1 MNFEF
6 NHFHNSLGGD
16 AVEGGCLIADLSV
29 EVCPELDEEEGVLG
43 ALAVQL
49 LQPVRLF
56 RELVLN
62 LSHVYWLQ
70 NIYLFDHLYHFKE
83 RHILNVTHFR
93 IISFEIGMDS
103 VSIKA

>member
-49 LQPVRLF
+49 LQPVRFL
-56 RELVLN
+56 REFVLD
-62 LSHVYWLQ
+62 LPHVHRLGR
-70 NIYLFDHLYHFKE
+70 NTI
-83 RHILNVTHFR
+83 IGT
-93 IISFEIGMDS
+93 ISF
-103 VSIKA
+103 V